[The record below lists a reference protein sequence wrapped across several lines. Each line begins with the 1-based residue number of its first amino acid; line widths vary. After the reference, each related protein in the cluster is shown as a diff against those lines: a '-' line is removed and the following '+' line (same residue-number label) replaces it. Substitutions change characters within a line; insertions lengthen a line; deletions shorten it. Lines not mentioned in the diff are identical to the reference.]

1 MARIKYQIYNMTA
14 NAYPGWIIGH
24 SEGPAGRTSQR
35 VLYSVHQTLYHFL
48 PKINRGSY
56 CKQRGPAGYWSWGED
71 QEKEE
76 NPDGEDYQFMGLKKS
91 CSEEDLRLRY
101 REMALKLHPDKS
113 TGDTA
118 LFQKLKQCYDNIKSL
133 FI

>member
-1 MARIKYQIYNMTA
+1 MSADP
-14 NAYPGWIIGH
+14 YPCWNPGI
-24 SEGPAGRTSQR
+24 SEGPARRTSER

-48 PKINRGSY
+48 PKIQRGSY
-56 CKQRGPAGYWSWGED
+56 CKNKGPRGYWSWGED

-76 NPDGEDYQFMGLKKS
+76 NPDGEDYSFMNLKKS

-118 LFQKLKQCYDNIKSL
+118 LFQQLRQCYDNIKSL
-133 FI
+133 FIS